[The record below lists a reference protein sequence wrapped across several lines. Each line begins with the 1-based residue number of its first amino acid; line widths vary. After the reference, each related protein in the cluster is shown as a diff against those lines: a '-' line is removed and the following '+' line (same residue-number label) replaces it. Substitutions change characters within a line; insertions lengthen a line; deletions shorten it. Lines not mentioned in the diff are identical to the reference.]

1 METAGLIIATL
12 AFTDA
17 VVFLIALLH
26 PWKPESGE
34 TKTE

>member
-1 METAGLIIATL
+1 MQTAGLIIATL

-17 VVFLIALLH
+17 VGFLSAHLH
-26 PWKPESGE
+26 PWKPEGGE